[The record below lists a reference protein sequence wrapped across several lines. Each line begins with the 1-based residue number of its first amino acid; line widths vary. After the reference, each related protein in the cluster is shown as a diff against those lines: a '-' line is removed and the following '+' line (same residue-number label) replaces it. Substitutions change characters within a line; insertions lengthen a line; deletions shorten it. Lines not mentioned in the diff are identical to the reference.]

1 MKKCIIKLS
10 VRREQMKD
18 WVEISQRLIM
28 LGQLGLS
35 LMMPILICLGICY
48 LLVTKAGLGLWIYIP
63 GFIFGLGASFMTA
76 YKMWLSV
83 TAKEKKK
90 AQEEPPAFNRHS

>member
-1 MKKCIIKLS
+1 
-10 VRREQMKD
+10 MKD

-63 GFIFGLGASFMTA
+63 GFNFGLGASFMTA
-76 YKMWLSV
+76 YKVWLSV
-83 TAKEKKK
+83 TAREKKK

>member
-1 MKKCIIKLS
+1 MKKCMIKLS

-63 GFIFGLGASFMTA
+63 GFIFGLGSSFMTA
-76 YKMWLSV
+76 YKVWLSV

>member
-1 MKKCIIKLS
+1 
-10 VRREQMKD
+10 MKD
-18 WVEISQRLIM
+18 WVTISQRLIM

-35 LMMPILICLGICY
+35 LIMPLLICMGICY
-48 LLVTKAGLGLWIYIP
+48 LLISKAGLGLWIYIP

-76 YKMWLSV
+76 YKLWQSV

-90 AQEEPPAFNRHS
+90 AEEEPPAFNSHS

>member
-1 MKKCIIKLS
+1 MKKCMIKLS

>member
-1 MKKCIIKLS
+1 
-10 VRREQMKD
+10 MKD

-90 AQEEPPAFNRHS
+90 AQEEPPAFNWHS